1 MFFICK
7 ELEVAFEVSEAGERK
22 FDSSSKEFEKL
33 FLSSELK
40 KLHSSD
46 WLLVSEDEARS
57 FAEAKIAGSTAS

>member
-22 FDSSSKEFEKL
+22 FNSSSKEFEKL
-33 FLSSELK
+33 FSSSELK

>member
-7 ELEVAFEVSEAGERK
+7 ELGVAFEVSEAGERK
-22 FDSSSKEFEKL
+22 FDSSSKEFENL